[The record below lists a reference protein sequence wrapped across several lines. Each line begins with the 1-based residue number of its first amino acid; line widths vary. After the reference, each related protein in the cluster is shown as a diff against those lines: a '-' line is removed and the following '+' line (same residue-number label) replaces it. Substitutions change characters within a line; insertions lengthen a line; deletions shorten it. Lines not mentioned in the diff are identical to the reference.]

1 MPNMGITR
9 NKEKGTSIYIY
20 IWVNVIMTSHGD
32 VIGLMVNV
40 FGESPTNGRKFS
52 YFRVSELL

>member
-1 MPNMGITR
+1 MPNTGITG

-20 IWVNVIMTSHGD
+20 IYFWMNVIMTSHGD

-40 FGESPTNGRKFS
+40 RGIAHKWPQVQLFSGE
-52 YFRVSELL
+52 